1 MLMGDDREAGLGLG
15 DQDCGESA
23 VARQDT
29 EKESFM
35 AEERGDCRQ
44 NAHMNVGQNDR
55 KIRADWT
62 VVRGMVS
69 SVPSVP

>member
-1 MLMGDDREAGLGLG
+1 MGDDREAGLGLG

-35 AEERGDCRQ
+35 ASETGTGNSAPHLRVCRT
-44 NAHMNVGQNDR
+44 NLDG
-55 KIRADWT
+55 
-62 VVRGMVS
+62 
-69 SVPSVP
+69 